1 MDIYFK
7 YIGDYYCL
15 QGFQCDNDYVSDI
28 IRLWFYKLVEIK
40 LKEKSYDI
48 ETEIYVTL
56 IGIYEP
62 NCHSVKRH
70 IKFKINFHK

>member
-7 YIGDYYCL
+7 HIREYYCL

-28 IRLWFYKLVEIK
+28 IKWWFYKLVEIK

-48 ETEIYVTL
+48 ETEIHVTL
-56 IGIYEP
+56 I
-62 NCHSVKRH
+62 
-70 IKFKINFHK
+70 

>member
-7 YIGDYYCL
+7 NIKDYYCL

-28 IRLWFYKLVEIK
+28 IKWWFYKLVEIK

-48 ETEIYVTL
+48 ETEIHVTL
-56 IGIYEP
+56 NGIYEP
-62 NCHSVKRH
+62 TCHSV
-70 IKFKINFHK
+70 

>member
-7 YIGDYYCL
+7 HLIDCYCL
-15 QGFQCDNDYVSDI
+15 PGFQCDNDCVSDI
-28 IRLWFYKLVEIK
+28 IKLWFYKLVEIK

-48 ETEIYVTL
+48 GTEIHVTL

-62 NCHSVKRH
+62 LYQSV
-70 IKFKINFHK
+70 

>member
-7 YIGDYYCL
+7 HVLKNYYCL

-28 IRLWFYKLVEIK
+28 IKWCFYKLVEIK

-48 ETEIYVTL
+48 ETEIHVTL
-56 IGIYEP
+56 NGIYEP
-62 NCHSVKRH
+62 TCYSV
-70 IKFKINFHK
+70 

>member
-7 YIGDYYCL
+7 HIRDYYCL

-28 IRLWFYKLVEIK
+28 IKWWFYKLVEIK

-48 ETEIYVTL
+48 ETEIHVTL
-56 IGIYEP
+56 IYICKSQPVVLCKGIL
-62 NCHSVKRH
+62 SLR
-70 IKFKINFHK
+70 